1 MAQGL
6 ERRAQ
11 PVDNLRGQEAVN
23 PVTRNVPSVGSATTP
38 RVPEATYGQQ
48 IAESVS
54 RFAGERLQQ
63 IQAARQERSMMDGQI
78 AAMQGASFE
87 SVEMQGDKWALEGY
101 RVVAAQT
108 MASGLLRAQEA
119 EISAGAYESDP
130 DSYRATLVNRIE
142 AMTADIPDERT
153 RMLARDNLMEQMP
166 GLVDAHMRQNI
177 SFREQQNFDAL
188 AASVDTLSRDN
199 NATGALVAFAMGES
213 EATAG
218 LSIERRRA
226 AVVQGVVN
234 SFTNNNPAAFAH
246 LEAAGFLT
254 TENLTASQLQQVRT
268 AQRQYEA
275 RFNEVINTDH
285 LEAIRDLEDRSK
297 SGAVD
302 PLVAVE
308 ELAAINARFGLRTG
322 ASEGGQIYDRARAGV
337 EFAEGTRGLNIQ
349 AAGVSGDYDLQ
360 ARLLQD
366 AVIHQESRGNPNAVS
381 PVGATGIMQLMPGTA
396 MSPGFGVR
404 NIFQVARD
412 MGVSVVGETEAVAQL
427 LMRNPEVNAA
437 MGTEYLSTMLARYG
451 GDVERALVAYN
462 WGPGNADNWN
472 GSRGSLPKETQGY
485 LRNILGSIND
495 DRPDPEAERIAA
507 ERNLTQARERAGLS
521 VLESMGPQMAMI
533 DEKFTKGVQGYGV
546 DEWRADRQAIYGQ
559 WGAELDAQRLN
570 QEQQMMRNVAGQQI
584 EQLQL
589 AGQAQQAVELQTSLA
604 AAEIQLQ
611 DRRADFEQGTS
622 EMSLDE
628 INAEYMQSVIGAY
641 EASGSELDVT
651 DLGNRA
657 RDTVLE
663 SAEVVR
669 AALRGQEEAAIIG
682 NAETAGTVGTLPAHL
697 QERALKA
704 FDRQLAAQV
713 ENFRA
718 ENPDV
723 PPAIVG
729 ATERQARVEY
739 VTRNGIVD
747 EEVQQMV
754 NLAASGQAWIGPG
767 GEPNPSTVVGLHT
780 FTSILSENPSL
791 AYQYVPDVEARGR
804 MMAAAFMVHTQFPDR
819 DVFTDVDLNNR
830 DDPVANAFHTAVHQ
844 VGLSMASPPTPEETE
859 TRVQAAM
866 RMSRRGDLNTG
877 LMDRVL
883 STNPDNALI
892 PNSLLRAATSGEFDM
907 RDVNAARSID
917 SAAVN
922 GGYNY
927 QVEKFIEEVVPY
939 MPGTSNEGAARM
951 AHDYVRTRGA
961 VMGSSFVMPE
971 PNEPSIT
978 TQMFP
983 GHEVRNTAAVNT
995 AIADWMV
1002 SEEARERYPQLE
1014 DWYNDNA
1021 PVMEG
1026 LRRISPFHTANEGT
1040 RDAPSFSVAPKRING
1055 HYVATIPGY
1064 GSIALPL
1071 REIGDLYT
1079 SNR

>member
-23 PVTRNVPSVGSATTP
+23 PVTRSVPPVGSAPTP

-101 RVVAAQT
+101 RVVTAQT
-108 MASGLLRAQEA
+108 MASSLLRAQEA
-119 EISAGAYESDP
+119 EIAAGAYESDP
-130 DSYRATLVNRIE
+130 DSYRATLVGRIE
-142 AMTADIPDERT
+142 AMTADIPDDRT
-153 RMLARDNLMEQMP
+153 RQLARDNLMQQMP

-199 NATGALVAFAMGES
+199 NATGALVAFAMGTS

-218 LSIERRRA
+218 LSVERRRA

-234 SFTNNNPAAFAH
+234 AFTNNNPAAFAH

-254 TENLTASQLQQVRT
+254 TENLTASQLQQIRT

-275 RFNEVINTDH
+275 RFRETFNAEHHAEVTRIQE
-285 LEAIRDLEDRSK
+285 EARNGDL
-297 SGAVD
+297 D
-302 PLVAVE
+302 PLVAAE
-308 ELAAINARFGLRTG
+308 QLAAANARYGLRTG
-322 ASEGGQIYDRARAGV
+322 AAEGGQIYDRARAGV

-349 AAGVSGDYDLQ
+349 AAGLNGDYDLQ

-381 PVGATGIMQLMPGTA
+381 PAGATGMMQLMPATA
-396 MSPGFGVR
+396 ANPGFGVR

-412 MGVSVVGETEAVAQL
+412 MGVPVMGETADVAEM
-427 LMRNPEVNAA
+427 LMRNPEVNVA

-462 WGPGNADNWN
+462 WGPGNADDWN
-472 GSRGSLPKETQGY
+472 GSRDSLPEETQGY

-507 ERNLTQARERAGLS
+507 ERNLTQARERAGLA
-521 VLESMGPQMAMI
+521 VLEAMGPQMATN
-533 DEKFTKGVQGYGV
+533 DEMFTRGQIGVE
-546 DEWRADRQAIYGQ
+546 EWRATRGEIYDQ

-570 QEQQMMRNVAGQQI
+570 QEQAMMRSVAGQQI

-589 AGQAQQAVELQTSLA
+589 AGQAQQAIELQASLA
-604 AAEIQLQ
+604 AAEVQLQ
-611 DRRADFEQGTS
+611 DRRAAFEQGTS
-622 EMSLDE
+622 ELSLDE

-641 EASGSELDVT
+641 EASGAELDPA
-651 DLGNRA
+651 DLGRRA

-669 AALRGQEEAAIIG
+669 TALRGQEEAAIIG
-682 NAETAGTVGTLPAHL
+682 NAETAGTVGTLPPHL
-697 QERALKA
+697 QERALEA

-723 PPAIVG
+723 PNAIVG
-729 ATERQARVEY
+729 AMERQARVEY

-754 NLAASGQAWIGPG
+754 NLAASGQAWIGPD

-780 FTSILSENPSL
+780 FTSILAENPSL
-791 AYQYVPDVEARGR
+791 AYQYVPDAEARGR
-804 MMAAAFMVHTQFPDR
+804 MMAAAFMVQTQFPDR
-819 DVFTDVDLNNR
+819 DVFTDVDLSNR

-844 VGLSMASPPTPEETE
+844 VGLSMASPPSAEETE
-859 TRVQAAM
+859 ARVARAIDALERGNVTNTFM
-866 RMSRRGDLNTG
+866 GGFWNDDVTDAILPTGSGATLNRIFGLGTSDWGDLNVAG
-877 LMDRVL
+877 RIDRE
-883 STNPDNALI
+883 AI
-892 PNSLLRAATSGEFDM
+892 NSQFQGHVQQFLEEIVPHMPATS
-907 RDVNAARSID
+907 RDG
-917 SAAVN
+917 AV
-922 GGYNY
+922 
-927 QVEKFIEEVVPY
+927 
-939 MPGTSNEGAARM
+939 TM
-951 AHDYVRTRGA
+951 AMDYVRERGA
-961 VMGSSFVMPE
+961 MMGSSYVMP
-971 PNEPSIT
+971 PPSEPSMRS
-978 TQMFP
+978 QMFS
-983 GHEVRNTAAVNT
+983 GQQVENLAAVNT
-995 AIADWMV
+995 AIGQWLANPEVQEANPILADIPNSIFW
-1002 SEEARERYPQLE
+1002 RGTPQ
-1014 DWYNDNA
+1014 YT
-1021 PVMEG
+1021 V
-1026 LRRISPFHTANEGT
+1026 T
-1040 RDAPSFSVAPKRING
+1040 RLNG
-1055 HYVATIPGY
+1055 QYVATIPGH
-1064 GSIALPL
+1064 GSIVLPL
-1071 REIGDLYT
+1071 REIGDLYI

>member
-23 PVTRNVPSVGSATTP
+23 PVTRSVPPVGSAPAP

-101 RVVAAQT
+101 RVVTSQT
-108 MASGLLRAQEA
+108 MASSLLRAQEA
-119 EISAGAYESDP
+119 EIAAGAYESDP
-130 DSYRATLVNRIE
+130 DSYRATLVGRIE

-153 RMLARDNLMEQMP
+153 RMLARDNLMQQMP

-218 LSIERRRA
+218 LSVERRRA

-234 SFTNNNPAAFAH
+234 AFTNNNPAAFAH

-254 TENLTASQLQQVRT
+254 TENLTASQLQQIRT

-275 RFNEVINTDH
+275 RFRETFNAEHHAEVTRIQE
-285 LEAIRDLEDRSK
+285 EARNGDL
-297 SGAVD
+297 D
-302 PLVAVE
+302 PLVAAE
-308 ELAAINARFGLRTG
+308 QLAAANARYGLRTG
-322 ASEGGQIYDRARAGV
+322 AAEGGQIYDRARAGV

-349 AAGVSGDYDLQ
+349 AAGLNGDYDLQ

-381 PVGATGIMQLMPGTA
+381 PVGATGMMQLMPTTA
-396 MSPGFGVR
+396 ANPGFGVR

-412 MGVSVVGETEAVAQL
+412 MGVPVMGETADVAEM
-427 LMRNPEVNAA
+427 LMRNPEVNVA

-462 WGPGNADNWN
+462 WGPGNADDWN
-472 GSRGSLPKETQGY
+472 GSRDSLPEETQGY

-507 ERNLTQARERAGLS
+507 ERNLTQARERAGLA
-521 VLESMGPQMAMI
+521 VLEAMGPQMATN
-533 DEKFTKGVQGYGV
+533 DEMFTRGQIGVE
-546 DEWRADRQAIYGQ
+546 EWRATRGEIYDQ

-570 QEQQMMRNVAGQQI
+570 QEQAMMRSVAGQQI
-584 EQLQL
+584 KQLQI
-589 AGQAQQAVELQTSLA
+589 AGQAQQAIELQASLA
-604 AAEIQLQ
+604 AAEVQLQ
-611 DRRADFEQGTS
+611 DRRAAFEQGTS
-622 EMSLDE
+622 ELTLDE

-641 EASGSELDVT
+641 EASGAELDPT

-669 AALRGQEEAAIIG
+669 TALRGQEEAAIIG
-682 NAETAGTVGTLPAHL
+682 NAETAGTVGTLPPHL
-697 QERALKA
+697 QERALEA

-718 ENPDV
+718 ENPEV
-723 PPAIVG
+723 PNAIVG
-729 ATERQARVEY
+729 AMERQARVEY

-754 NLAASGQAWIGPG
+754 NLAASGQAWIGPD

-780 FTSILSENPSL
+780 FTSILAENPSL
-791 AYQYVPDVEARGR
+791 AYQYVPDAEARGR
-804 MMAAAFMVHTQFPDR
+804 MMAAAFMVQTQFPDR
-819 DVFTDVDLNNR
+819 DVFTDVDLTNR

-844 VGLSMASPPTPEETE
+844 VGLSMSSPPSAEETE
-859 TRVQAAM
+859 ARVARALDALERGNVTNTFM
-866 RMSRRGDLNTG
+866 GGFWNDDVTDAILPTGSGATLNRIFGLGTSDWGDLNVAG
-877 LMDRVL
+877 RIDREAINGQFQGHVQQFL
-883 STNPDNALI
+883 EEIVPHM
-892 PNSLLRAATSGEFDM
+892 PATS
-907 RDVNAARSID
+907 RDG
-917 SAAVN
+917 AV
-922 GGYNY
+922 
-927 QVEKFIEEVVPY
+927 
-939 MPGTSNEGAARM
+939 TM
-951 AHDYVRTRGA
+951 AMDYVRERGA
-961 VMGSSFVMPE
+961 MMGSSYVMPP
-971 PNEPSIT
+971 PNEPSMRS
-978 TQMFP
+978 QMFP
-983 GHEVRNTAAVNT
+983 GQQVENLAAVNT
-995 AIADWMV
+995 AIGQWMANPEVQEANPILADIPNSIFW
-1002 SEEARERYPQLE
+1002 RGTPQ
-1014 DWYNDNA
+1014 YT
-1021 PVMEG
+1021 V
-1026 LRRISPFHTANEGT
+1026 T
-1040 RDAPSFSVAPKRING
+1040 RLNG
-1055 HYVATIPGY
+1055 QYVATIPGH
-1064 GSIALPL
+1064 GSIVLPL
-1071 REIGDLYT
+1071 REIGDLYI

>member
-23 PVTRNVPSVGSATTP
+23 PVTRSVPPVGSAPTP

-101 RVVAAQT
+101 RVVIAQT
-108 MASGLLRAQEA
+108 MASSLLRAQEA
-119 EISAGAYESDP
+119 EIAAGAYESDP
-130 DSYRATLVNRIE
+130 DSYRATLVGRIE

-153 RMLARDNLMEQMP
+153 RMLVRDSLMQQMP
-166 GLVDAHMRQNI
+166 RLVDAHMRQNI

-199 NATGALVAFAMGES
+199 NATGALVAFATGES

-218 LSIERRRA
+218 LSVERRRA

-234 SFTNNNPAAFAH
+234 AFTNNNPAAFAH

-254 TENLTASQLQQVRT
+254 TENLTASQLQQIRT

-275 RFNEVINTDH
+275 RFRETFNAEHHAEVTRIQE
-285 LEAIRDLEDRSK
+285 EARNGNL
-297 SGAVD
+297 D
-302 PLVAVE
+302 PLVAAE
-308 ELAAINARFGLRTG
+308 QLAAANARYGLRTG
-322 ASEGGQIYDRARAGV
+322 ATEGGQIYDRARAGV

-349 AAGVSGDYDLQ
+349 AAGLNGDYDLQ

-381 PVGATGIMQLMPGTA
+381 PAGATGMMQLMPATA
-396 MSPGFGVR
+396 ANPGLGVR

-412 MGVSVVGETEAVAQL
+412 MGVPVMGETADVAEV
-427 LMRNPEVNAA
+427 LMRNPEVNVA

-472 GSRGSLPKETQGY
+472 GSRDSLPEETQGY

-507 ERNLTQARERAGLS
+507 ERNLTQARERAGLA
-521 VLESMGPQMAMI
+521 VLEAMGPQMAAN
-533 DEKFTKGVQGYGV
+533 DEMFTRGQIGVE
-546 DEWRADRQAIYGQ
+546 EWRATRVEIYDQ

-570 QEQQMMRNVAGQQI
+570 QEQAMMRSVAGQQI
-584 EQLQL
+584 EQLQI
-589 AGQAQQAVELQTSLA
+589 AGQAQQAIELQASLA
-604 AAEIQLQ
+604 AAEVQLQ
-611 DRRADFEQGTS
+611 DRRAAFEQGTS

-641 EASGSELDVT
+641 EASGAELDPT

-663 SAEVVR
+663 SVEVVR
-669 AALRGQEEAAIIG
+669 TALRGQEEAAIIG
-682 NAETAGTVGTLPAHL
+682 NAETVGTVGTLPPHL
-697 QERALKA
+697 QERALEA

-713 ENFRA
+713 QNFRA
-718 ENPDV
+718 ENPNV
-723 PPAIVG
+723 PNAIVG
-729 ATERQARVEY
+729 AMERQARVEY

-747 EEVQQMV
+747 EEVQRMV
-754 NLAASGQAWIGPG
+754 NLAASGQAWIGPD

-780 FTSILSENPSL
+780 FTSILAENPSL
-791 AYQYVPDVEARGR
+791 AYQYVPDAEARGR
-804 MMAAAFMVHTQFPDR
+804 MMAAAFMVQTQFPDR
-819 DVFTDVDLNNR
+819 NVFTDVDLTNR

-844 VGLSMASPPTPEETE
+844 VGLSMASPTSAEETE
-859 TRVQAAM
+859 ARVARAIDALE
-866 RMSRRGDLNTG
+866 RGNVTNTFMGGFWNDDVADAILPTGSGATLNRIFGLGTSDWDDLNVAG
-877 LMDRVL
+877 RIDREAINGQFQGHVQQFL
-883 STNPDNALI
+883 EEIAPHM
-892 PNSLLRAATSGEFDM
+892 PATS
-907 RDVNAARSID
+907 RDG
-917 SAAVN
+917 AV
-922 GGYNY
+922 
-927 QVEKFIEEVVPY
+927 
-939 MPGTSNEGAARM
+939 TM
-951 AHDYVRTRGA
+951 AMDYVRERGA
-961 VMGSSFVMPE
+961 MMGSSYVMP
-971 PNEPSIT
+971 PPGEPSMRS
-978 TQMFP
+978 QMFP
-983 GHEVRNTAAVNT
+983 GQQVENLAAVNT
-995 AIADWMV
+995 AIGQWMANPEVQEANPILADIPNSIFW
-1002 SEEARERYPQLE
+1002 RGTPQ
-1014 DWYNDNA
+1014 YT
-1021 PVMEG
+1021 V
-1026 LRRISPFHTANEGT
+1026 T
-1040 RDAPSFSVAPKRING
+1040 RLNG
-1055 HYVATIPGY
+1055 QYVATIPGH
-1064 GSIALPL
+1064 GSIVLPL
-1071 REIGDLYT
+1071 REIGDLYI